1 MRKVV
6 IMVYYKVNAQMADT
20 YLTSGY
26 TLVRG
31 ELLTLKEAQRI
42 NAPISKLDLVEVNPR
57 QTYWSFGCR
66 FEMHN

>member
-1 MRKVV
+1 M
-6 IMVYYKVNAQMADT
+6 IYYKVTEKMADT

-42 NAPISKLDLVEVNPR
+42 NAPIAKLDLVEVNPR
-57 QTYWSFGCR
+57 HTYWAFGCR
-66 FEMHN
+66 FDMYN